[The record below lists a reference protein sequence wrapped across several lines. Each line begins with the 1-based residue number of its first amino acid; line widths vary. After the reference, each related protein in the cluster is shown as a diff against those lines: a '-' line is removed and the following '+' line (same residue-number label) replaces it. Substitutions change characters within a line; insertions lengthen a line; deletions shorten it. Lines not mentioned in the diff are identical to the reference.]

1 MFGKPFEDIQAT
13 LTVNSAVGDGVHVD
27 ELSLS
32 NSLRKKSEVYIDEIL
47 KDYNHVLFDDWGS
60 ANLGDGLE
68 CEWVYVKKEEKNGDK
83 KKYDKVI
90 LYLHGG
96 GYIFASPGAYRSY
109 TSKVA
114 KSTNARLFVPN
125 YRLAPQSQFP
135 AALHDSITAY
145 KYLID
150 PPKDAD
156 FLPIEPKNII
166 IMGDSA
172 GGGLTIATLLAIR
185 DSKNSLPIPA
195 GAVVWSPWVDLAH
208 TMPSIK
214 DPRLNE
220 TDILS
225 TDTIHKTI
233 SPPWWEEF
241 EQKAK
246 ELSEK
251 IQLNVDNKPKFWH
264 KSFERGDGRMQFY
277 VSNEGIAIPYV
288 SPLYAESLGGLPPIL
303 VQTGDGEI
311 LRDEDIYFAYK
322 AANPEKYNLPHY
334 NAEKFKNSPY
344 KTPTKVV
351 LEVYQEMP
359 HVFQFFTGDSTSRK
373 IAFERTA
380 EFIDQLLSGGE
391 GVKELKALQIT
402 YKGEI
407 IEKLKDEH
415 YKLLE
420 LENIGIVPS
429 DTPIVYRTKTE

>member
-1 MFGKPFEDIQAT
+1 PPQPSWDLEYHSTVNIVKDMFGKPFEDIQAT

-166 IMGDSA
+166 IM
-172 GGGLTIATLLAIR
+172 
-185 DSKNSLPIPA
+185 
-195 GAVVWSPWVDLAH
+195 
-208 TMPSIK
+208 
-214 DPRLNE
+214 
-220 TDILS
+220 
-225 TDTIHKTI
+225 
-233 SPPWWEEF
+233 
-241 EQKAK
+241 
-246 ELSEK
+246 
-251 IQLNVDNKPKFWH
+251 
-264 KSFERGDGRMQFY
+264 
-277 VSNEGIAIPYV
+277 
-288 SPLYAESLGGLPPIL
+288 
-303 VQTGDGEI
+303 
-311 LRDEDIYFAYK
+311 
-322 AANPEKYNLPHY
+322 
-334 NAEKFKNSPY
+334 
-344 KTPTKVV
+344 
-351 LEVYQEMP
+351 
-359 HVFQFFTGDSTSRK
+359 
-373 IAFERTA
+373 
-380 EFIDQLLSGGE
+380 
-391 GVKELKALQIT
+391 
-402 YKGEI
+402 
-407 IEKLKDEH
+407 
-415 YKLLE
+415 
-420 LENIGIVPS
+420 
-429 DTPIVYRTKTE
+429 